1 LLNQELKRID
11 NYNDQ
16 SNSSFPENLGVNVMA
31 KLYLVGTG
39 PGSDEYLTK
48 AAITTAESVDVL
60 VGSQRALDL
69 FPGFK
74 GDTLVLKARNM
85 DEMMKKSISLV
96 DGGKNL
102 AILST
107 GDPGFSGVL
116 KPILNLR
123 DDLDIEVVP
132 GISSLQLAAAR
143 LQIPWDEAKLLTLH
157 GKGNSDVILDFL
169 DNKNPVIVLPDFR
182 VEKLALFLLENGIDP
197 KRKVAV
203 CERLSYPDERVFKGN
218 LREVSDMEFSYLC
231 VMVIY

>member
-1 LLNQELKRID
+1 M
-11 NYNDQ
+11 
-16 SNSSFPENLGVNVMA
+16 S

-39 PGSDEYLTK
+39 PGSSEYVTK
-48 AAITTAESVDVL
+48 AAIKAAESVDVL

-69 FPGFK
+69 FPGFV
-74 GDTLVLKARNM
+74 GDTLVLRARNM

-96 DGGKNL
+96 DEGKDV

-123 DDLDIEVVP
+123 DDLDIEVIP

-143 LQIPWDEAKLLTLH
+143 LQLPWDQVNLLTLH
-157 GKGNSDVILDFL
+157 GKGNSQAILDYL
-169 DNKNPVIVLPDFR
+169 DNEKPTIVLPDFR
-182 VEKLALFLLENGIDP
+182 VDKLAQFLLENGIQP
-197 KRKVAV
+197 ERKVAV
-203 CERLSYPDERVFKGN
+203 CERLSYPDEKLFKGN
-218 LREVSDMEFSYLC
+218 LKEVADMEFSYLC